1 MYFRVRFPLHA
12 LVHWQFL
19 RRRATE
25 KKTDFFG
32 TSMAQTTVKWAQQAH
47 GTNPQNLIEYIVRQ
61 KIYDAVY
68 WKQHCFGLSAETLVD
83 RAVEIN
89 SVGAMY
95 GEPRR
100 PTDFVCLLLKLLQIA
115 PDRDIVLEFIR
126 QDEFKY
132 LRVLGAFYLR
142 LVGRPADVHR
152 YLEPLLNDYRRIRA
166 RNPDGAFSLLS
177 IDELIDQLLEDE
189 YVFNI
194 AMPRLTARAALETTG
209 QLPGRTSLMQKEF
222 DERKPE
228 IEKEILAQLRK
239 EGVYAYADVGKKER
253 ERWKLPT
260 KKDVRDDKLK
270 GSGKKMKRRRGE
282 DTEDERVTEPSRSKN
297 AESMTVEETNAL
309 RASLGLPPL
318 K

>member
-1 MYFRVRFPLHA
+1 
-12 LVHWQFL
+12 
-19 RRRATE
+19 
-25 KKTDFFG
+25 
-32 TSMAQTTVKWAQQAH
+32 
-47 GTNPQNLIEYIVRQ
+47 
-61 KIYDAVY
+61 
-68 WKQHCFGLSAETLVD
+68 
-83 RAVEIN
+83 
-89 SVGAMY
+89 
-95 GEPRR
+95 
-100 PTDFVCLLLKLLQIA
+100 
-115 PDRDIVLEFIR
+115 
-126 QDEFKY
+126 
-132 LRVLGAFYLR
+132 
-142 LVGRPADVHR
+142 
-152 YLEPLLNDYRRIRA
+152 
-166 RNPDGAFSLLS
+166 
-177 IDELIDQLLEDE
+177 
-189 YVFNI
+189 
-194 AMPRLTARAALETTG
+194 
-209 QLPGRTSLMQKEF
+209 MQKEF